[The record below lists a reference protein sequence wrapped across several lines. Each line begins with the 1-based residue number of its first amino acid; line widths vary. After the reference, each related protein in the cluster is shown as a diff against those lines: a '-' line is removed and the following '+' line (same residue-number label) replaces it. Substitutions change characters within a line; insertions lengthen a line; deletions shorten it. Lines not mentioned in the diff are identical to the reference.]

1 MIINNSS
8 KDKLIPLRD
17 SLLEEVETNEDWA
30 LLNNSGAL
38 PPNLEYHSMQFE
50 KTNDSITVDE
60 EEGVVFIYIKHKV
73 VGGDIEVGKVV
84 RFALGDELP
93 ADKTLWA
100 DGQEDDLY
108 EDAWR
113 ESGYAE
119 QQELIAKVERLIK
132 IKDAIS

>member
-17 SLLEEVETNEDWA
+17 SLLAEVEANEDWA
-30 LLNNSGAL
+30 LLNSAGAL

-50 KTNDSITVDE
+50 KTNDSITVDD
-60 EEGVVFIYIKHKV
+60 GKVFVYIKHRV

-93 ADKTLWA
+93 ADRTLWA
-100 DGQEDDLY
+100 EGQEDDLY
-108 EDAWR
+108 ADAW
-113 ESGYAE
+113 EVSGYAE